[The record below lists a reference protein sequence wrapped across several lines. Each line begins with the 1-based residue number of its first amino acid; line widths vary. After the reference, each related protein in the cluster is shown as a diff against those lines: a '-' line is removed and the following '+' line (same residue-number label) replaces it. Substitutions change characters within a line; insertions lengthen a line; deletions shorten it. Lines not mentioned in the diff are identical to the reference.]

1 MNIQH
6 IHGVPPLYT
15 NTFLIVTNAKHGI
28 LIDAAAESG
37 VYLKALDEAG
47 ATLTH
52 ILLTHGH
59 YDHVGAVA
67 ALKKATGCKVYMDKA
82 DAQGSQLLPL
92 TPDVV
97 TDEWPADG
105 KLQIDELPLTVY
117 HTPGH
122 TPGGVCIVC
131 YGLLFSGDTLMS
143 QLREQD
149 HLFAGSCGR
158 TDFPGGSMQEMGKSL
173 SLLAELPLPD
183 ATKVLPGHGE
193 FSTLGQERRSNPYMN
208 GAWY

>member
-1 MNIQH
+1 MCIRDS
-6 IHGVPPLYT
+6 
-15 NTFLIVTNAKHGI
+15 TNAKHGI
-28 LIDAAAESG
+28 LIDAAAEPG
-37 VYLKALDEAG
+37 IYLKALDEAG

-105 KLQIDELPLTVY
+105 KLQIDELSLTVC

-122 TPGGVCIVC
+122 TPGGVCIAC
-131 YGLLFSGDTLMS
+131 YGLLFSGDT
-143 QLREQD
+143 
-149 HLFAGSCGR
+149 LFAGSCGR

>member
-15 NTFLIVTNAKHGI
+15 NTFLIITNAKHGI
-28 LIDAAAESG
+28 LIDAAAEPG

-67 ALKKATGCKVYMDKA
+67 E
-82 DAQGSQLLPL
+82 L
-92 TPDVV
+92 T
-97 TDEWPADG
+97 
-105 KLQIDELPLTVY
+105 IDELTFKIY

-122 TPGGVCIVC
+122 TGGGVCLSC
-131 YGLLFSGDTLMS
+131 YGLLFSGDT
-143 QLREQD
+143 
-149 HLFAGSCGR
+149 LFAGSCGR
-158 TDFPGGSMQEMGKSL
+158 TDFPGGSMQEMAKSL

-183 ATKVLPGHGE
+183 ATKVLPGHEG
-193 FSTLGQERRSNPYMN
+193 FSTLGQERSTNPYMN
-208 GAWY
+208 AAWY